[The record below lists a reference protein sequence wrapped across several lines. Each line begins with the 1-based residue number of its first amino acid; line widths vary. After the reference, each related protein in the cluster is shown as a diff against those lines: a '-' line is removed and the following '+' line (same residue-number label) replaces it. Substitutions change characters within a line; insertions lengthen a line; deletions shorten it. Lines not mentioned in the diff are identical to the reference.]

1 MSAKSVKML
10 LKLVANIANPIIR
23 NNSLIMNEVMPA
35 VRNVKIIMIIET
47 ANAIKQMF
55 LFILIFG

>member
-10 LKLVANIANPIIR
+10 LKHDANIANPISS

-35 VRNVKIIMIIET
+35 VRNVKIIMMIET
-47 ANAIKQMF
+47 ANAIKQTF
-55 LFILIFG
+55 LFNLILG